1 MNPLMVYLSI
11 SSIHPSIQPF
21 INQFSDS
28 CIHHFVPKDRD
39 GFIIGLGQAD
49 VGTLIGSQE
58 FMFSSSG
65 SVLVPSGTSTVNL
78 PSLSWVKD
86 GEGNS
91 CSFSCIIKV

>member
-1 MNPLMVYLSI
+1 M
-11 SSIHPSIQPF
+11 
-21 INQFSDS
+21 
-28 CIHHFVPKDRD
+28 VPKDRD

-58 FMFSSSG
+58 FMFIISSSG

-91 CSFSCIIKV
+91 CSLSCIIKGFNNI